1 MATNDET
8 ASFAI
13 DLEDHMSGAAEAAGA
28 ALANL
33 KKEMGASTQKL
44 KEMNAALRQLKSV
57 GAGGSAAAKDL
68 KEKIAAQKAGLA
80 SAMKS
85 YHELGGD
92 ISELGKRTQ
101 PTQSGLQ
108 SLLKATKGLPG
119 PLGAFSSRLAG
130 IGGVAGA
137 ASLGIG
143 LVVGAMV
150 ALLAITARATVSL
163 LRYGIAQSDARRSEL
178 LRLEGLTTLRRAY
191 GLTAGSATEMQGA
204 IDRVSEMT
212 TLGRG
217 ELERYTSQ
225 LHRMRFRGENLSQAL
240 EGVALA
246 MQVQG
251 DRGAARFLAQA
262 SAINRTGGEVRRLT
276 EDYQARLGPIARR
289 QMLALD
295 MQTRRLHQNLERLFS
310 GLRIESFLTGLQG
323 VLSVFS
329 QTTSSGRAL
338 KRIVESLFQPLVDFL
353 GGPVAL
359 LARRFFQGMVLG
371 ALLVERQILRLR
383 IYLRQTFGDSSP
395 FANIDTE
402 MLVFR
407 VGAGLVLGFAAA
419 VVTAAAALTA
429 LGVAAAAIAS
439 PIVTIGALI
448 AGSTAMVVTMTHQM
462 SQAAI
467 RWGTGLVDGLVEGI
481 RSRVSRVREAVSGV
495 ATAVRERFTG
505 ALQIR
510 SPSRVF
516 AQLGEQ
522 IPAGIELGIESGT
535 RDATA
540 AAAQLVEAPGALG
553 GARAGTTLTIQEVH
567 IHTQSD
573 DPREHARSFLDQL
586 NELLEGAAI
595 TIGAPT

>member
-33 KKEMGASTQKL
+33 KKEIGASQQKL
-44 KEMNAALRQLKSV
+44 KEMNAALRQLKGV
-57 GAGGSAAAKDL
+57 GAGASAAAKDL

-80 SAMKS
+80 SAMKG
-85 YHELGGD
+85 YHEMGGD
-92 ISELGKRTQ
+92 LAELGKKTQ
-101 PTQSGLQ
+101 PVQSGLQ

-191 GLTAGSATEMQGA
+191 GLTAGSATEMQAA
-204 IDRVSEMT
+204 IDRVSDMT

-251 DRGAARFLAQA
+251 ERGAARFLAQA

-295 MQTRRLHQNLERLFS
+295 VQTRRLHSNLERLFS
-310 GLRIESFLTGLQG
+310 GLRVETFLTGLQG

-329 QTTSSGRAL
+329 QTTVSGRAL
-338 KRIVESLFQPLVDFL
+338 KRIIESLFQPLVDFL

-383 IYLRQTFGDSSP
+383 IWLRRTFGDSSP
-395 FANIDTE
+395 FANLDTE
-402 MLVFR
+402 MLVFE
-407 VGAGLVLGFAAA
+407 VGAGLVIGFAAA
-419 VVTAAAALTA
+419 VVAAAAALTA

-439 PIVTIGALI
+439 PIVPIGALFLGA
-448 AGSTAMVVTMTHQM
+448 AGVVITMTHQM
-462 SQAAI
+462 SQAAV
-467 RWGTGLVDGLVEGI
+467 RWGTGIMDGLVEGI
-481 RSRVSRVREAVSGV
+481 RSRVVSVRDAISGV
-495 ATAVRERFTG
+495 ANAVRQRFISAVEIG
-505 ALQIR
+505 

-516 AQLGEQ
+516 ARLGEQ

-567 IHTQSD
+567 IHTQSG

-595 TIGAPT
+595 TMGAPA